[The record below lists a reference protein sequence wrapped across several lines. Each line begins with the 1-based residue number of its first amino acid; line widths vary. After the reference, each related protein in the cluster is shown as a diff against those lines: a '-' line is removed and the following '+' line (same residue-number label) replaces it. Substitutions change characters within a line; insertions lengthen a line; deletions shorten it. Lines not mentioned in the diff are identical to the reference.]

1 MVELIEK
8 VRQERDSLGG
18 IIECFAL
25 NLPPGVGD
33 PIFGGMEPPRL
44 ASIVYSIPPLCRVFL
59 LVRVLMPAVCVVRSI
74 MIFFL
79 F

>member
-33 PIFGGMEPPRL
+33 PIFGGMEPRL
-44 ASIVYSIPPLCRVFL
+44 ASIVYSIPPAVQGVSFGSGFNACRM
-59 LVRVLMPAVCVVRSI
+59 RGSEHNDI
-74 MIFFL
+74 FL